1 MRRLLTGIRKS
12 FVAGVFLVLPAVVT
26 VYILVLGF
34 RLLGAAF
41 RPIVD
46 GVGARFGLVI
56 PPPAAAVLSL
66 LLTIAVLILL
76 GFAGRSFMGARI
88 VRAVDALA
96 LRIPLAKTLY
106 AATKRL
112 VEAFTAQKAFQQ
124 VVLVQWPRDGC
135 WCVGFCAGDSGPI
148 FGKAAGEDLLSVFIP
163 TSPNP
168 TSGYLVLVPRG
179 DTRPLDI
186 SLEQGA
192 TFVMSGGVVAPGV
205 APALAEPV

>member
-1 MRRLLTGIRKS
+1 MARLFTGIRKS

-26 VYILVLGF
+26 AYILVLGF

-46 GVGARFGLVI
+46 EGGARFGFTI
-56 PPPAAAVLSL
+56 HPAAAAALSL
-66 LLTIAVLILL
+66 VLTVAVLVLL
-76 GFAGRSFMGARI
+76 GFAGRSFVGRRI
-88 VRAVDALA
+88 VKAVDALA

-124 VVLVQWPRDGC
+124 VVLVQWPRKDC
-135 WCVGFCAGDSGPI
+135 WCVGFCAGNSGPL
-148 FGKAAGEDLLSVFIP
+148 FGKAAGEDLVSVFVP
-163 TSPNP
+163 TTPNP
-168 TSGYLVLVPRG
+168 TSGYLVLVPSR
-179 DTRPLDI
+179 DIRPMDI

-192 TFVMSGGVVAPGV
+192 TFVMSGGVVAPGA
-205 APALAEPV
+205 APADGEPG